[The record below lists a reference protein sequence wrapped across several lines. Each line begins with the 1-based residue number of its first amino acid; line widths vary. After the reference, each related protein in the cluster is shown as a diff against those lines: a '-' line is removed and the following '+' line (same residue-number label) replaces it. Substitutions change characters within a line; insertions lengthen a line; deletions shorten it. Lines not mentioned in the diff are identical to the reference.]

1 MASGFTAAQ
10 TGRTH
15 DRTQKMLQQLRKF
28 LPRRRLICQ
37 RRWQAQ
43 LLIET
48 GATEPFE
55 IVLSL
60 AVVFDGHLLRDT
72 RCPFMT
78 VSVAIDLACDNSGD
92 HSR

>member
-1 MASGFTAAQ
+1 MSAFDPK
-10 TGRTH
+10 RTFWSA
-15 DRTQKMLQQLRKF
+15 M
-28 LPRRRLICQ
+28 LICQ

>member
-1 MASGFTAAQ
+1 MSTFGGKADIA
-10 TGRTH
+10 
-15 DRTQKMLQQLRKF
+15 RKDPDVKADI
-28 LPRRRLICQ
+28 LVVSDAYLSAT
-37 RRWQAQ
+37 WQAQ

-78 VSVAIDLACDNSGD
+78 VSVDLACDNSGD
-92 HSR
+92 HLR

>member
-1 MASGFTAAQ
+1 M
-10 TGRTH
+10 
-15 DRTQKMLQQLRKF
+15 
-28 LPRRRLICQ
+28 LICQ

-60 AVVFDGHLLRDT
+60 AIVFDGHLLRDT

-78 VSVAIDLACDNSGD
+78 VSVD
-92 HSR
+92 

>member
-1 MASGFTAAQ
+1 MSAFRGKADMTQ
-10 TGRTH
+10 TYRNVCLRPKADILVSDAYLSAT
-15 DRTQKMLQQLRKF
+15 DR
-28 LPRRRLICQ
+28 
-37 RRWQAQ
+37 QAQ

-48 GATEPFE
+48 GATEPFQ

-60 AVVFDGHLLRDT
+60 AVVFDGHLVRDT

-78 VSVAIDLACDNSGD
+78 GSVAIDLACDNSGD

>member
-1 MASGFTAAQ
+1 MMSTFGGKADIA
-10 TGRTH
+10 
-15 DRTQKMLQQLRKF
+15 RKDPDVKADI
-28 LPRRRLICQ
+28 LVSDAYLSAT
-37 RRWQAQ
+37 WQAQ

-92 HSR
+92 HLR

>member
-1 MASGFTAAQ
+1 M
-10 TGRTH
+10 
-15 DRTQKMLQQLRKF
+15 
-28 LPRRRLICQ
+28 LICQ

-60 AVVFDGHLLRDT
+60 AIVFDGI
-72 RCPFMT
+72 C
-78 VSVAIDLACDNSGD
+78 SAILDVRS
-92 HSR
+92 